1 MRGNFRMRA
10 DSITGSKV
18 AYKGAGDIRFDKYH
32 PIKPNP
38 SKYGNHKSIEKTKG
52 LWYYEHEEMYL

>member
-1 MRGNFRMRA
+1 MRA